1 MFGAAKSSAN
11 RLTGYGIATRLPHTR
26 LLFCLHNAC
35 LPHYHLAMASIASTK
50 TQRQQMRIK
59 NGTFDTLVHKFSGK
73 GTFKWNAHVRALAQT
88 LHSQHYDCVATWP
101 HNHDLSL
108 IHI

>member
-1 MFGAAKSSAN
+1 
-11 RLTGYGIATRLPHTR
+11 
-26 LLFCLHNAC
+26 
-35 LPHYHLAMASIASTK
+35 MASIASTK

-88 LHSQHYDCVATWP
+88 LHSQHHDNIATWP
-101 HNHDLSL
+101 RNHDNFQ
-108 IHI
+108 HTTDTYFVCPVGHH